1 MKKQLKKT
9 KKKGVKMRKGKIYG
23 YIRVSSKEQSLERQ
37 FLAFDEY
44 AEKKGFEFDKIFYEK
59 ASGRNFNRPEW
70 KKLLDRLGYNDVVVI
85 KELDRMG
92 RNMREITENFELIVN
107 TRGAFVEFIDQD
119 YLNTKGKDE
128 IYLNLVQPILFKLLS
143 YIAESELKKIKQ
155 RQKEG
160 YAALKTEENKFG
172 RVVKIDKKGKRLGAT
187 PKIEK
192 LNRHDLEIVDAWID
206 KNNTI
211 IKTWKDVKLSQS
223 FARGTLFKI
232 KKMRKNGEL

>member
-1 MKKQLKKT
+1 MLKEK
-9 KKKGVKMRKGKIYG
+9 KGKIYG
-23 YIRVSSKEQSLERQ
+23 YIRVSSKEQSFERQ
-37 FLAFDEY
+37 FKAFQEY
-44 AEKKGFEFDKIFYEK
+44 AEKNKFEFDKIYCEK
-59 ASGRNFNRPEW
+59 MSGKNFERPEW
-70 KKLLDRLGYNDVVVI
+70 KKMMEKVGYNDTVVI
-85 KELDRMG
+85 KELDRAG

-107 TRGAFVEFIDQD
+107 TRGAYIEFIDQD

-128 IYLNLVQPILFKLLS
+128 IYLNLVQPILLKLLS

-160 YAALKTEENKFG
+160 YSALRTEKNGFG
-172 RVVKIDKKGKRLGAT
+172 RTVKLDKNGKRLGAT

-192 LNRHDLEIVDAWID
+192 LNRHDLEILDAWID
-206 KNNTI
+206 KENTV
-211 IKTWKDVKLSQS
+211 IKTWRDVKLSQS

>member
-1 MKKQLKKT
+1 
-9 KKKGVKMRKGKIYG
+9 MRKGKIYG
-23 YIRVSSKEQSLERQ
+23 YIRVSSREQSLERQ

-59 ASGRNFNRPEW
+59 ASGRSFDRPQW
-70 KKLLDRLGYNDVVVI
+70 KKMIEKIGYNDTIVI

-107 TRGAFVEFIDQD
+107 TRGAYVEFIDQD

-172 RVVKIDKKGKRLGAT
+172 RVVKIDKKGKRLGAE

-192 LNRHDLEIVDAWID
+192 LNRHDLQIIDAWID
-206 KNNTI
+206 PENAI
-211 IKTWKDVKLSQS
+211 IKTWKDVKLSKE

>member
-1 MKKQLKKT
+1 
-9 KKKGVKMRKGKIYG
+9 MRKGKIYG
-23 YIRVSSKEQSLERQ
+23 YIRVSTKEQSLERQ
-37 FLAFDEY
+37 IKAFDEY
-44 AEKKGFEFDKIFYEK
+44 AEKNGFEFDAIFREK
-59 ASGRNFNRPEW
+59 ASGKNFERPQW
-70 KKLLDRLGYNDVVVI
+70 KKMLEKVGVGDTVVL

-92 RNMREITENFELIVN
+92 RNMDEISKNFELIVN
-107 TRGAFVEFIDQD
+107 IRGAYIEFVDQS
-119 YLNTKGKDE
+119 YLNIKKNDE
-128 IYLNLVQPILFKLLS
+128 IYSKLVQPILLKLLS

-160 YAALKTEENKFG
+160 YAALKVEKNGFG
-172 RVVKIDKKGKRLGAT
+172 RTVKLDKNGKRLGAT

-232 KKMRKNGEL
+232 KKMRINGEL

>member
-1 MKKQLKKT
+1 MLKEK
-9 KKKGVKMRKGKIYG
+9 KGKIYG
-23 YIRVSSKEQSLERQ
+23 YIRVSSKEQSFERQ
-37 FLAFDEY
+37 FKAFQEY
-44 AEKKGFEFDKIFYEK
+44 AEKNKFEFDKIYCEK
-59 ASGRNFNRPEW
+59 MSGKNFERPEW
-70 KKLLDRLGYNDVVVI
+70 KKMMEKVGYNDTVVI
-85 KELDRMG
+85 KELDRAG

-107 TRGAFVEFIDQD
+107 TRGAYIEFIDQD

-128 IYLNLVQPILFKLLS
+128 IYLNLVQPILLKLLS

-160 YAALKTEENKFG
+160 YSALRTEKNGFG
-172 RVVKIDKKGKRLGAT
+172 RTVKLDKNGKRLGAT

-192 LNRHDLEIVDAWID
+192 LNRHDLQKIDAWID
-206 KNNTI
+206 PKNDI

>member
-1 MKKQLKKT
+1 
-9 KKKGVKMRKGKIYG
+9 MREGKIYG
-23 YIRVSSKEQSLERQ
+23 YIRVSAKDQSFERQ
-37 FLAFDEY
+37 FQSFEEY
-44 AEKKGFEFDKIFYEK
+44 AEKNGFEFTKIYYEK
-59 ASGRNFNRPEW
+59 ASGRNFERPEW
-70 KKLLDRLGYNDVVVI
+70 KKMMEKVGYNDVIVV

-92 RNMREITENFELIVN
+92 RNMREITENFELIIN
-107 TRGAFVEFIDQD
+107 IRGAYVEFVDQD
-119 YLNTKGKDE
+119 YLNTRGKDE
-128 IYLNLVQPILFKLLS
+128 IYLNLVQPILLKLLS

-172 RVVKIDKKGKRLGAT
+172 RVVKIDKKGKRLGAE

-192 LNRHDLEIVDAWID
+192 LNRHDLQIIDAWID
-206 KNNTI
+206 PQNSV
-211 IKTWKDVKLSQS
+211 IKTWKDVSLSQK